1 MKCIRLLILL
11 LIIISLTA
19 CGSKKDDID
28 LTTPEKSIET
38 ALMSLK
44 DMDLKIFNECTD
56 NYVATYT
63 NWIGIPVER
72 EYRIFNE
79 LLQPR
84 SQRGKRYQSNKALAQ
99 KIVENLSWEIACVQE
114 EGDSAEA
121 ELSATNKDM
130 TDAMG
135 NYTIEILENMV
146 ESDGIGIGQLAGN
159 LWDLG
164 IDKSGIIAGIDATDK
179 MITTKVT
186 VQLSKEDNG
195 NWIVILSDEFIDAFM
210 GEISSDYSEDIEKR
224 LKSLEDEYEEKMNQ
238 WAEEFENKVEMWFE

>member
-121 ELSATNKDM
+121 ELSVTNKDM

>member
-19 CGSKKDDID
+19 CGSEKDDID

-38 ALMSLK
+38 VLRSLK
-44 DMDLKIFNECTD
+44 DMDLKTFNECTD

-84 SQRGKRYQSNKALAQ
+84 SQRGKRYQTNKALAQ
-99 KIVENLSWEIACVQE
+99 KIVENLSWEITCVQE

-121 ELSATNKDM
+121 KLSVTNKDM

-135 NYTIEILENMV
+135 NYTIEILENMI

-164 IDKSGIIAGIDATDK
+164 TDKSGIIAGIDATDK

-238 WAEEFENKVEMWFE
+238 WGEEFENKVEMWFE